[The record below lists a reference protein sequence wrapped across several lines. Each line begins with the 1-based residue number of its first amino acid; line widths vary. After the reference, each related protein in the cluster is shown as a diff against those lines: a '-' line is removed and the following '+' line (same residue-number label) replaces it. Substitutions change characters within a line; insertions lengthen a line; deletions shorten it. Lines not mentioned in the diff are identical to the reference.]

1 MARTKSPNFEV
12 QRLSILENA
21 AQLFAQNSFPSASI
35 AQLAERCGMSKPL
48 LYHYYR
54 DKSHLLFDI
63 ADTYIERLLAIV
75 DDVEGLNLSPEA
87 TLRRL
92 ISRFMEEYASS
103 RHYHIVLVQD
113 VKFLGDHE
121 REQVTT
127 KESTVVD
134 AFARLVAQIRP
145 ELAPEQIKP
154 VTMTLFGMMN
164 WTFTWFRSNGPMDRT
179 AMAEM
184 VSQMFLYGVHGPHLA
199 AQHAV
204 QAETP
209 HEQLHLSEDRAT

>member
-184 VSQMFLYGVHGPHLA
+184 VSQMLLYGVHGPHLA
-199 AQHAV
+199 ALNAT

-209 HEQLHLSEDRAT
+209 HEQLHLPEDRAT

>member
-199 AQHAV
+199 VLNAT

-209 HEQLHLSEDRAT
+209 HEQLHLPEDRAT